1 MSGKKFLSDI
11 NMDGNKIGNVANP
24 TQSGDVATFDWV
36 NDIID
41 SQDSVDVSIESRIVN
56 IISNDTQEID
66 SITEIVQVI
75 QSNEMALDSAIT
87 SLESQIQQISGPI
100 GPTGPQGIQGS
111 TGSTGPQGVTGSTG
125 IQGPQGVTG
134 STGSTGPL
142 ATSSNTTGVTIDFT
156 SLKIYNS
163 PSSPATA
170 SISDNLTGAQLGY
183 VQKIYHNYSVAP
195 TFPGTWVKLGVG
207 LYKTSSL
214 NIIYAEWVT
223 GTRVEYWITQ

>member
-11 NMDGNKIGNVANP
+11 NMDGNKISNVANP

-36 NDIID
+36 NDIIQ
-41 SQDSVDVSIESRIVN
+41 SQDSIDVSIESRIVN

-87 SLESQIQQISGPI
+87 SLELEIQQISGP
-100 GPTGPQGIQGS
+100 TGP
-111 TGSTGPQGVTGSTG
+111 
-125 IQGPQGVTG
+125 
-134 STGSTGPL
+134 TGSTGPL
-142 ATSSNTTGVTIDFT
+142 ATSINTTGVLIDFT

-170 SISDNLTGAQLGY
+170 SISDDLTGAQLGF

-195 TFPGTWVKLGVG
+195 SFPGGWVKLGSG
-207 LYKTSSL
+207 FYKTSLL

-223 GTRVEYWITQ
+223 GTRIEYWITQ

>member
-24 TQSGDVATFDWV
+24 TRSGDVATFDWV

-100 GPTGPQGIQGS
+100 GPTGPQG
-111 TGSTGPQGVTGSTG
+111 T
-125 IQGPQGVTG
+125 QGVTG

-142 ATSSNTTGVTIDFT
+142 ATSTNTTGVTIDFT

-170 SISDNLTGAQLGY
+170 SITDNLTGAQLGY
-183 VQKIYHNYSVAP
+183 VQKIYHNYSVVP
-195 TFPGTWVKLGVG
+195 TFPGTWVKLGAG
-207 LYKTSSL
+207 FYKTSSL
-214 NIIYAEWVT
+214 NIIYAEWVS
-223 GTRVEYWITQ
+223 GTRIEYWIVQ